1 MRRIGGNLTRQQ
13 ADRIT
18 DYLFTQ
24 DIHVAV
30 EPTSDD
36 AYELWA
42 KDEDQ
47 LQRARQELAE
57 FLQDPD
63 APRYR
68 VNRQASDLRRQQE
81 KEKRQKLKLQRKFQP
96 RGGAGGAGS
105 LVIPLIAACVLL
117 SLLTNFGHPPT
128 RGQLARAEGR
138 PPFSYTLY
146 NQLTLVPVFVPRDEL
161 EARRELGPLSAV
173 ARGQVWRLITPLL
186 LHGSVWHLLFN
197 SLMLFQLGRVVEML
211 RGRWFML
218 ALFLV
223 GGIVG
228 MFAQAYGPRSLGGS
242 PYVIGA
248 SGGVLALFTYLW
260 LRPMVEPGL
269 PFRMPPTNV
278 VIVIGFVVL
287 CMVPG
292 FFPNV
297 ANLAHLGGIGLGA
310 VAAAGAF
317 EFLHR

>member
-24 DIHVAV
+24 DIPVAV
-30 EPTSDD
+30 EPTSDGTF
-36 AYELWA
+36 ELWA

-47 LQRARQELAE
+47 LQRAREELNE
-57 FLQDPD
+57 FLADPD

-81 KEKRQKLKLQRKFQP
+81 KEKRRKLKLQRKFQP
-96 RGGAGGAGS
+96 RGAGGSGWLVIS
-105 LVIPLIAACVLL
+105 LVAACVLV
-117 SLLTNFGHPPT
+117 SLLTNFGNPPSHA
-128 RGQLARAEGR
+128 QLAGGDGEL
-138 PPFSYTLY
+138 PFSFRLY
-146 NQLTLVPVFVPRDEL
+146 DKLTLVPTLVDPRD
-161 EARRELGPLSAV
+161 ADQPRDSGPLSAI
-173 ARGQVWRLITPLL
+173 ARGEVWRLITPLL
-186 LHGSVWHLLFN
+186 LHGGIMHLLFN
-197 SLMLFQLGRVVEML
+197 SLMLYQLGRILEMV

-228 MFAQAYGPRSLGGS
+228 MFAQAYGPDALGGS
-242 PYVIGA
+242 VRVIGA

-260 LRPMVEPGL
+260 LRPMFDPGM

-278 VIVIGFVVL
+278 AIVFGFVIL
-287 CMVPG
+287 CMIPG
-292 FFPNV
+292 FFPGI
-297 ANLAHLGGIGLGA
+297 ANLAHLGGIGVGA

-317 EFLHR
+317 EFLSR

>member
-1 MRRIGGNLTRQQ
+1 MRRIGGELTRQQ
-13 ADRIT
+13 AERIS

-24 DIHVAV
+24 NIPVAV
-30 EPTSDD
+30 EATSEDS
-36 AYELWA
+36 YELWA
-42 KDEDQ
+42 KEEDQ
-47 LQRARQELAE
+47 LERARDELAE
-57 FLQDPD
+57 FLKEPD

-68 VNRQASDLRRQQE
+68 VNRQASELRRQQE

-96 RGGAGGAGS
+96 RHTGGSGT
-105 LVIPLIAACVLL
+105 LVVPLIVACALL
-117 SLLTNFGHPPT
+117 SLLTNFGKPPT
-128 RGQLARAEGR
+128 RAQIARADGEV
-138 PPFSYTLY
+138 PFSFRLFDK
-146 NQLTLVPVFVPRDEL
+146 LTLLPVLVQRGD
-161 EARRELGPLSAV
+161 ADADQDRGPLSAV
-173 ARGQVWRLITPLL
+173 ARGQVWRLVTPLL

-197 SLMLFQLGRVVEML
+197 GFMLYQLGRITEML

-228 MFAQAYGPRSLGGS
+228 MFAQAYTPISLGGS
-242 PYVIGA
+242 VHVIGA

-269 PFRMPPTNV
+269 PFRMPPMNAA
-278 VIVIGFVVL
+278 IIFGFVIL
-287 CMVPG
+287 CMIPG

-297 ANLAHLGGIGLGA
+297 ANLAHLGGIAVGA